1 MLMSQRGVDEET
13 SKKEMDEW
21 ENINKILKRHGCR
34 PVHVSEGDGFS
45 GAIVLDSQASLALR
59 SAVKL
64 LVEDTERRQNL
75 IHGLIQSNNQLKQD
89 VRWQQDRAGR
99 QEQRV
104 NELQRILESV
114 KVKLRDLEDDFI
126 AKMRQHQ
133 AEMTNL
139 LKEKEAAHEHCQ
151 KNREK
156 LREQE
161 EDIVR
166 LKKRLAQAENTEEKR
181 VDCQKK
187 AFQRLLNREPREILL
202 DQQILDVIDG
212 YERQMRLLQNELR
225 KYESVDYPVRERI
238 YSEASLDLDAT
249 TNYKAL
255 IKSYQDQIKEA
266 RKRNEDLVRDNAQ
279 LREEM
284 ESRPTAREFKLYKQQ
299 MRKMEKILLQ
309 NNIRVRG
316 VTRERTEEAPVQPA
330 STDIRGVNGLP
341 ASECQQHLQDVCR
354 ELNVQDVKDLIPVAA
369 SRCRQAET
377 CSRLHKILSD
387 ISKVVSG
394 PRAPQLLYKH
404 NTWMRENR
412 GADTSDESDFIH
424 LLPTVELWAG
434 QLLSLQA
441 LHRALRTLS
450 QKLLPDQQ
458 LNRTQEPS
466 DSVRVE
472 ELLLLVDTMVE
483 DVDSR
488 KQDSTSVS
496 PHTLQAL
503 VAHFQKL
510 FDVPSVIGVYPRM
523 NEVYSKLGE
532 MNNAMK
538 NLRSILGLD
547 DLASAATLVSAVWGL
562 CREAEGQSQK
572 LQQIL
577 GTLDIDSIINKIEEH
592 EEFFP
597 AFDGLIKELL
607 DVLEIDY
614 LDAILPE
621 VKRLKMLD
629 SHGH

>member
-434 QLLSLQA
+434 QLLSLQ
-441 LHRALRTLS
+441 
-450 QKLLPDQQ
+450 
-458 LNRTQEPS
+458 
-466 DSVRVE
+466 
-472 ELLLLVDTMVE
+472 
-483 DVDSR
+483 
-488 KQDSTSVS
+488 DSTSVS